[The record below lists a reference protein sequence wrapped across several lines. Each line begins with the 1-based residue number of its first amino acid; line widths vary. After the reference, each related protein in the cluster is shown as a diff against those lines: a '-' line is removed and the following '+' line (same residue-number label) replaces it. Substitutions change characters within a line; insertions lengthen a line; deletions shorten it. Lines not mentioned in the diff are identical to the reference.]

1 MSFLLQATCT
11 LPDVN
16 IMREAV
22 DWLHEVVGETEGLI
36 SLRIFTS
43 KEDPT
48 RVTML
53 EEWEDEAAF
62 EASFAKYNKEQRGE
76 FLGRLGLTADSFDR
90 AFWLSTGIEIT
101 SARSG

>member
-36 SLRIFTS
+36 SLRIFTA
-43 KEDPT
+43 KDEPT

-53 EEWEDEAAF
+53 EEWDSEAAF
-62 EASFAKYNKEQRGE
+62 EASFEKYSREQRGE
-76 FLGRLGLTADSFDR
+76 FLGRLGLTSESFDR
-90 AFWLSTGIEIT
+90 AFWLSTGIEIM